1 VSEVR
6 GFLGMVGI
14 VRSWIREFVEVV
26 DPLTKLMR
34 VIKGELFWEE
44 EQKLVMNEMKERVAT
59 CKVI

>member
-1 VSEVR
+1 
-6 GFLGMVGI
+6 MVGI